1 MNQPSGK
8 GASAAP
14 ADRLSADEER
24 VLLVLARAAKSLTM
38 TEVSDQLETPPDALR
53 DALRSLY
60 RRRFLVISRGIGQI
74 EDTYL
79 LSQHARDY
87 TRHNLLPDAPRH
99 VAIEALTPANR
110 RR

>member
-1 MNQPSGK
+1 MVQ
-8 GASAAP
+8 ASAQGSAT
-14 ADRLSADEER
+14 DRLSADEER

-38 TEVSDQLETPPDALR
+38 TEVSGQLETPPDALR

-60 RRRFLVISRGIGQI
+60 RRRFLVISRGIGAI

-87 TRHNLLPDAPRH
+87 ARHHLLPDAPRH
-99 VAIEALTPANR
+99 VAIEALTPATR
-110 RR
+110 LR